1 MEWLFGIKYKVWII
15 NTNSKSE
22 LYLWENF
29 KNIFPNINS
38 LLELSEKPAYIRTFQ
53 SYEYENKWLGFGR
66 MKWNEENNIKWTEKY
81 RKEIDLNKRLQFYST
96 EVWKPDWNFCCEN
109 GKNPNLYFKLYNY
122 ENLDYL
128 KEGIIIAIPK
138 KFVQLNLKII
148 EENIVE
154 IKNKI
159 KNSTISEKERTWKPS
174 GNFLN
179 NIEDMNPQEMKKIIS
194 KKGSA

>member
-29 KNIFPNINS
+29 KTIYPNINS
-38 LLELSEKPAYIRTFQ
+38 LLEISEKPAYIRTFQ

-66 MKWNEENNIKWTEKY
+66 MKWNKENNIKWTKKY
-81 RKEIDLNKRLQFYST
+81 RNEIDLNRKLQFYST
-96 EVWKPDWNFCCEN
+96 EIWKPDWNFCCEN
-109 GKNPNLYFKLYNY
+109 GKSPNLYFNLYNY
-122 ENLDYL
+122 ENLSYI

-138 KFVQLNLKII
+138 KLVKSNLEII
-148 EENIVE
+148 EKNLVE
-154 IKNKI
+154 IKKKI

-174 GNFLN
+174 GKFSN
-179 NIEDMNPQEMKKIIS
+179 NIEDMNPQEMKKIITE
-194 KKGSA
+194 KGSA

>member
-29 KNIFPNINS
+29 KTIYPNINS
-38 LLELSEKPAYIRTFQ
+38 LLEISEKSAYIRTFQ

-66 MKWNEENNIKWTEKY
+66 MKWNEENNIKWTKKY
-81 RKEIDLNKRLQFYST
+81 RNEIDLNRKLQFYST
-96 EVWKPDWNFCCEN
+96 EIWKPDWNFCCEN
-109 GKNPNLYFKLYNY
+109 GKSPNLYFNLYNY
-122 ENLDYL
+122 ENLSYL

-138 KFVQLNLKII
+138 KLVKSNLEII
-148 EENIVE
+148 EKNLVE
-154 IKNKI
+154 IKKKI

-174 GNFLN
+174 GEFLN

-194 KKGSA
+194 EKGSA